1 MIKHTMATKNSAWKI
16 QTPSQRFI
24 SSIRRHWFPSGEIFV
39 RIVCK
44 PFPHV
49 EEQPVLPDSIFC
61 SEIQK
66 GNKNMLQSCSQ

>member
-1 MIKHTMATKNSAWKI
+1 MATIKSAWKI
-16 QTPSQRFI
+16 QSPSQRFI
-24 SSIRRHWFPSGEIFV
+24 SSIRRHCFPLGEMFFS
-39 RIVCK
+39 IVCK
-44 PFPHV
+44 PCPQV